1 MALMALDRLV
11 SVQDYADFSRTF
23 AGIGKAS
30 SARLSDG
37 RRRLVHVTI
46 AGAGDIPIDQTSDLY
61 QNLVQALHQFGDPFE
76 PIQVAMR
83 RLKLLVISARVR
95 ILADYQWESVEPKVR
110 AALLATYAFDRRDL
124 GRTAFLTEAIGI
136 MQAVEGVSYVDVQKF
151 DGVPENITAKQLAG
165 LASTLSLNNFVQ
177 AELARVD
184 PGATDPAKRILP
196 AELAILTPDIPDT
209 LILTEIT
216 G

>member
-1 MALMALDRLV
+1 
-11 SVQDYADFSRTF
+11 
-23 AGIGKAS
+23 
-30 SARLSDG
+30 
-37 RRRLVHVTI
+37 
-46 AGAGDIPIDQTSDLY
+46 
-61 QNLVQALHQFGDPFE
+61 
-76 PIQVAMR
+76 
-83 RLKLLVISARVR
+83 
-95 ILADYQWESVEPKVR
+95 
-110 AALLATYAFDRRDL
+110 
-124 GRTAFLTEAIGI
+124 
-136 MQAVEGVSYVDVQKF
+136 
-151 DGVPENITAKQLAG
+151 VPENITAKQLAG